1 MKAKSALSLALAA
14 GIASTAVASNTPT
27 TLSAS
32 NATPVN
38 KVAHIY
44 FNIASGEKVITL
56 LGDGQTA
63 PADIGAGGSIWAA
76 LDGNACSEEGFT
88 ISYFFG
94 VDDNSAGGT
103 PLATA
108 ITNMDM
114 GDIAANT
121 VVDCIHINWVTDH
134 DDVDADSDGIGDGV
148 LGLAGQWTI
157 NDIDNAR
164 ELDVSTRAGLISFIF
179 TSLPGDTSGTTNP
192 NDPANTL
199 AGYTADIDLTATF
212 SSSLAFEICDTDGDA
227 QGVISH
233 TDFEGNGPIGLQDN
247 NFDGLNDSDLDGD
260 GLADWTWSVRFYQPG
275 TADLDSDGIL
285 DGDIADGMKTIGIGF
300 GSPEGTAIDNGDGSW
315 TWDID
320 TMVSDPGT
328 GAEDAF
334 AIFEP
339 PVGALPPAYAGFFWF
354 GGFACIDDGA
364 GGYNPPAHF
373 EFQMFG
379 PGGITEPDCPADLNG
394 DGVLNFFDV
403 SQFLGEFAAGG
414 DYNGDGVT
422 NFFDV
427 SAFLGDFNAGCP
439 TP

>member
-27 TLSAS
+27 TLSAN
-32 NATPVN
+32 NATVN

-44 FNIASGEKVITL
+44 FNVATGEKVITL

-63 PADIGAGGSIWAA
+63 PADTGAGGSIWSA
-76 LDGNACSEEGFT
+76 LVGNACEAEGFT

-94 VDDNSAGGT
+94 VDDNSGT
-103 PLATA
+103 TSLATA
-108 ITNMDM
+108 VTNMDM
-114 GDIAANT
+114 GDIATDT

-148 LGLAGQWTI
+148 VGLAGQWTM

-164 ELDVSTRAGLISFIF
+164 ALDISTRVGLIQF
-179 TSLPGDTSGTTNP
+179 TFLNLPGDTSGTTNP

-199 AGYTADIDLTATF
+199 AGYTADIDLSATF
-212 SSSLAFEICDTDGDA
+212 SSSLTFEICDTDGDA
-227 QGVISH
+227 QGAAVSN
-233 TDFEGNGPIGLQDN
+233 TDFGGNGPIGLQDR
-247 NFDGLNDSDLDGD
+247 NFDGLADSDIDGD
-260 GLADWTWSVRFYQPG
+260 GLADWSWSVKFFQPG
-275 TADLDSDGIL
+275 TFDFDSDGIL
-285 DGDIADGMKTIGIGF
+285 DGDIADSMKTIGITF
-300 GSPEGTAIDNGDGSW
+300 GSPAGTALDNGDGTW
-315 TWDID
+315 TWDVD
-320 TMVSDPGT
+320 TAVADAGT
-328 GAEDAF
+328 GVEDAF
-334 AIFEP
+334 AIFDP
-339 PVGALPPAYAGFFWF
+339 TGAYAGFFWF
-354 GGFACIDDGA
+354 GGFACVDDGT
-364 GGYNPPAHF
+364 GGYNPPSHF

-379 PGGITEPDCPADLNG
+379 PTGGTVCPADLNG

-439 TP
+439 